1 MNTNVSFAVNE
12 NSTPD
17 ARERLIV
24 ALDVPEIGQARR
36 IVEELDGLVS
46 TFKIGWHLFMLPGN
60 DELVIDLKAAGKHV
74 FWDYKITDINETMQ
88 GAIARAVE
96 RDIDFMTVCVN
107 ASVMESVREM
117 KQNTK
122 ILYISLLTLTH
133 MDESDLQEMGVNES
147 ISDLVSQ
154 AARRAVGIG
163 CDGMIVSSHAVA
175 HVRENL
181 VPSEF
186 TLVTPGIRPS
196 GATTDD
202 HKRAATPKDAIARG
216 SDYLVVGRPIIRA
229 DSRKDAAN
237 LILDE
242 MQSAFDLRG

>member
-1 MNTNVSFAVNE
+1 MSFAVNE

-36 IVEELDGLVS
+36 IVEQLDGLVS
-46 TFKIGWHLFMLPGN
+46 TFKVGWHLFMLPGN
-60 DELVIDLKAAGKHV
+60 DALVMDLKAAGKHV
-74 FWDYKITDINETMQ
+74 FWDYKITDIDETTR
-88 GAIARAVE
+88 GAITRAVE
-96 RDIDFMTVCVN
+96 RNIDFMTVCVN

-117 KQNTK
+117 KQDTK

-133 MDESDLQEMGVNES
+133 MDESDLQEIGVEKS
-147 ISDLVSQ
+147 ISDLVHQ
-154 AARRAVGIG
+154 AARRAARIG
-163 CDGMIVSSHAVA
+163 CDGMIVSSHEVA

-181 VPSEF
+181 VPSDF

-196 GATTDD
+196 GASIDD
-202 HKRAATPKDAIARG
+202 HKRAATPKDAISRG

-229 DSRKDAAN
+229 DSVKDAASR
-237 LILDE
+237 ILDE
-242 MQSAFDLRG
+242 MQGAFDLRG